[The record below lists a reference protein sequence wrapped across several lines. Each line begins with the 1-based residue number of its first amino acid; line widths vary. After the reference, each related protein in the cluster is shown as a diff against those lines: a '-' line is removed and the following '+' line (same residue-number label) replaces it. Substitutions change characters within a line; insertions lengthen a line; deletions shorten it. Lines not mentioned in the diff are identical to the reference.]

1 MAIHMRTKADS
12 KIIIL
17 VAYYI
22 IVTVDI
28 KISYSL
34 LYFFM
39 SSCAITY
46 WLLFFCN
53 AWAIGW
59 LTVAVPP
66 ANQIRAPFRLQ
77 LLEAQLRNP
86 STESRERGLSAPS
99 SHFPEMGLNG
109 QYGFPLFQ
117 KGSYTWFPHLSMDY
131 MINYK
136 WFSFEGLRR
145 RKIKYWMLSL
155 WHFEPFFPLPGIH
168 LCLN

>member
-1 MAIHMRTKADS
+1 MAIHIRTKADS

-22 IVTVDI
+22 IVTVYI

-34 LYFFM
+34 LCFWM
-39 SSCAITY
+39 SSCAIAHSV
-46 WLLFFCN
+46 LVFCN

-131 MINYK
+131 DKLQMILIWRIEK
-136 WFSFEGLRR
+136 KEDKILDVIPLTFWTFFSSA
-145 RKIKYWMLSL
+145 WNPSLS
-155 WHFEPFFPLPGIH
+155 
-168 LCLN
+168 